1 MSLFYGQGDIVRTI
15 QIGSLAG
22 WDSDNP
28 TATWGGLLGVMIGK
42 QGVEDAFGQDELSE
56 SYWIH
61 RTRRNFP
68 DHTPE
73 PLGEDTFSLMA
84 KRAISVID
92 KVIIEQMQGKV
103 DTRQNIWYIPTT
115 KETLSK
121 EKLSSKAIRKMK
133 D

>member
-1 MSLFYGQGDIVRTI
+1 
-15 QIGSLAG
+15 
-22 WDSDNP
+22 
-28 TATWGGLLGVMIGK
+28 MIGK

-73 PLGEDTFSLMA
+73 QLGEDTFSLMA

-103 DTRQNIWYIPTT
+103 DTRENVWYIPA
-115 KETLSK
+115 SK
-121 EKLSSKAIRKMK
+121 EKLSSKPIRPMK
-133 D
+133 G